1 MLLGFAAVVANNE
14 AATTMLRRILIVA
27 GSGLVLVIVLLAAF
41 AYVAMPLF
49 RYLSRPQD
57 VSVAKKNGEAL
68 AQLRDQS
75 VVAVVAHPDDA
86 EWYAGG
92 TLGMLARNRNR
103 VVVVVSTSGEKGGNG
118 VPELAKVREAEQE
131 KAAKILGYSRV
142 IFLHNPDRGL
152 ADTAHFRDQLTNVF
166 EEEHPAVLLTFDAD
180 KQALGYRHS
189 DHIAAGKTA
198 LSVAR
203 RFTFIKE
210 AYLFSSSSP
219 DVLSEIAPVV
229 KLKGQALEAHQ
240 SQRRGSAW
248 ARLFF
253 RFFQFLPHTSGEGL
267 AAGSALRYP
276 ELGVKYGEPFRLV
289 RLVPET

>member
-1 MLLGFAAVVANNE
+1 MANNE
-14 AATTMLRRILIVA
+14 ATISVLKKILIVA
-27 GSGLVLVIVLLAAF
+27 GSGLAIIIVLFIAF

-49 RYLSRPQD
+49 RYLSRPRD
-57 VSVAKKNGEAL
+57 VAVAKKNGDAL
-68 AQLRDQS
+68 ARLRDQS

-103 VVVVVSTSGEKGGNG
+103 VVVVLATSGEKGGNG
-118 VPELAKVREAEQE
+118 IPELAKVREAEQE
-131 KAAKILGYSRV
+131 KAAKTLGYSRV

-152 ADTAHFRDQLTNVF
+152 EDTVRFRDQLANIF
-166 EEEHPAVLLTFDAD
+166 EEERPAALLTFDAGE
-180 KQALGYRHS
+180 QALGYRHS
-189 DHIAAGKTA
+189 DHVAAGKTA
-198 LSVAR
+198 LAVAR
-203 RFTFIKE
+203 RFDFIKE

-219 DVLSEIAPVV
+219 DVLFEIAPVV

-289 RLVPET
+289 RLAPSA